1 MVGIREVAKKAGVSP
16 GTVSRVLNQD
26 ASLTVTKETRQKIM
40 AAVEFFGYEKK
51 ERSKRTVATIGIV
64 TSVTKINEWDDP
76 YFRNIRIGMEKEAK
90 RAHLRIE
97 NVYRLPQNPKLEG
110 IGKLG
115 AVLVIGQVDEQ
126 LLEGIYRQNRNVV
139 IIDDARASKKF
150 DTVYSDLKEA
160 TNAHLD
166 RLYQMG
172 HRRIV
177 FIGGFRRIRSNN
189 GSEIIKYDDVR
200 HMAYLNWMKRQQLEE
215 YSSAFIGDWTTLEGM
230 RLGKAFLAAYQDKQL
245 PTAIVV
251 GSDPMAV
258 GVYRALQEKNIRIP
272 EDISIVSYDN
282 IEVAEFL
289 TPSLST
295 VNIETEEIGALGV
308 RMAAEKIQGIRCV
321 PVRINVPGTI
331 IVRESERACK
341 KK

>member
-1 MVGIREVAKKAGVSP
+1 MVGIRDVAKKAGVSP
-16 GTVSRVLNQD
+16 GTVSRVLNAD

-40 AAVEFFGYEKK
+40 AAVEFYGYEKK
-51 ERSKRTVATIGIV
+51 ERSKRVVATIGIV

-110 IGKLG
+110 IDKLG
-115 AVLVIGQVDEQ
+115 AVLVIGQVEEH
-126 LLEGIYRQNRNVV
+126 LLEEIYSKNRNVV
-139 IIDDARASKKF
+139 IIDDAKVSKKF
-150 DTVYSDLKEA
+150 DTVYSDLEEA
-160 TNAHLD
+160 TESHLD
-166 RLYQMG
+166 RIYQKG
-172 HRRIV
+172 HRNIA

-189 GSEIIKYDDVR
+189 GSEIIKYDDIR
-200 HMAYLNWMKRQQLEE
+200 HLTYLNWMKRQQLGE
-215 YSSAFIGDWTTLEGM
+215 YSAAFVGDWTTIEGM
-230 RLGKAFLAAYQDKQL
+230 RLGQEFIAAYRNKEL

-289 TPSLST
+289 MPSLST
-295 VNIETEEIGALGV
+295 INIETEEIGSLSV
-308 RMAAEKIQGIRCV
+308 RMAAEKIEGVRCA

-331 IVRESERACK
+331 IVRESEQVRN
-341 KK
+341 